1 MLGCDFI
8 NSLYHSEDDGLGTF
22 LNGKLKVVIIS
33 LKGTGQSQS
42 GRECSEN
49 I

>member
-1 MLGCDFI
+1 MLGYDFI
-8 NSLYHSEDDGLGTF
+8 NSLYHSEDGLGTF
-22 LNGKLKVVIIS
+22 LNGRLKVVIIS

-42 GRECSEN
+42 GKECSEN